1 MASTDAINASA
12 GKVYLEFKYLS
23 ADEQAGGVKFTCN
36 LQGLYKWDNSWRD
49 LKSTVYKDAAGCTPG
64 QDVAIKSAIAGANL
78 VNGKYLVAARTPE
91 SGCFDGC
98 MLEQKYQ
105 GGDRSQGCYLVKGS
119 TTQGFC
125 NYVLTTTGTSCAAN
139 TLSAAATGDPLVK
152 PEEPEEPTDPGDD
165 GTGTPTNP
173 GCVFDCDNGGNN
185 GTGGTGSGGGTGGT
199 GDGGTGGSDGDGSSN
214 GGDSGSGSGNG
225 GDGSSGSGSGGTPG
239 GNGSNGT
246 GSGSGDPG
254 TGTPCKGLNFG
265 EAGCTEYA
273 SAQVLNG
280 SLEGMAEGVKIAQ
293 DSVWDSLDD
302 VQGKGDKVQ
311 QDAEESLLQRFG
323 SMLPSPGACVNP
335 VMDFGWTVISVDV
348 CRFTFV
354 KQILGW
360 MFAVFTM
367 IYVFRV
373 MTSLGTNSEV

>member
-1 MASTDAINASA
+1 F
-12 GKVYLEFKYLS
+12 VS
-23 ADEQAGGVKFTCN
+23 ADEQSGGVKFTCN
-36 LQGLYKWDNSWRD
+36 LEGLYKWDNSWRAV
-49 LKSTVYKDAAGCTPG
+49 KATVYKEESGCAPG
-64 QDVAIKSAIAGANL
+64 QHVDVRSAIAG
-78 VNGKYLVAARTPE
+78 VSQVSDKYVVSTRTPE
-91 SGCFDGC
+91 SGCLDGC
-98 MLEQKYQ
+98 MLEQTYE
-105 GGDRSQGCYLVKGS
+105 GGTDRASGCYLVKGS

-125 NYVLTTTGTSCAAN
+125 NYTLTTTGTSCAAN
-139 TLSAAATGDPLVK
+139 TLSAATIGDPLTK
-152 PEEPEEPTDPGDD
+152 PQEPEDTDD

-199 GDGGTGGSDGDGSSN
+199 GDGGSGGSDGDGSSN

-265 EAGCTEYA
+265 ESGCAEYA
-273 SAQVLNG
+273 AVQGLNG
-280 SLEGMAEGVKIAQ
+280 TLQASADNVKTAQ
-293 DSVWDSLDD
+293 DSVWKAYDD
-302 VQGKGDKVQ
+302 VQGDGDKVQ
-311 QDAEESLLQRFG
+311 RNAEDGLIQRFN
-323 SMLPSPGACVNP
+323 SMLPASVSCSNP
-335 VMDFGWTVISVDV
+335 VLDFNWTVITLDV
-348 CRFTFV
+348 CRYSFV
-354 KQILGW
+354 KQLLGW
-360 MFAVFTM
+360 MFAVFTL